1 MNLTALNPALQILLA
16 ALVLAMCIAL
26 WVYIQKERTQKFR
39 FKFGPEYDKAIAK
52 YRDRWHAE
60 SKLQKRAERVAKF
73 NIQLNPLASGAH
85 QLNMTRFIVPIVLL
99 SAPGFA
105 SAFSEVCDPA
115 AVRGVYGF
123 QLSGDTTIS
132 GDVKLAVSLGRI
144 VLDGAGGLSG
154 YSSVNFGGYFLGN
167 PVTGTYEVRTDC
179 SISWSLQDDSGALQ
193 HFGGIVSADAKRV
206 QFSQTDGGAAKQG
219 LMVKSADACGEL
231 DLHRAYA
238 LTVSGSIFP
247 MEAGDTAQTL
257 LLKGLAKVDTN
268 GNLNLIPNG
277 SEHEEVAGTVHVDA
291 DCFAQLDLSLPLPH
305 LSAMKFRGILVDSG
319 KEILGIET
327 DPGTAVKIEMAVRD

>member
-1 MNLTALNPALQILLA
+1 MMMRAQYFEEPLSQALNP
-16 ALVLAMCIAL
+16 
-26 WVYIQKERTQKFR
+26 
-39 FKFGPEYDKAIAK
+39 
-52 YRDRWHAE
+52 
-60 SKLQKRAERVAKF
+60 VASAPH
-73 NIQLNPLASGAH
+73 PLSMMR
-85 QLNMTRFIVPIVLL
+85 LIVPIVLL

-105 SAFSEVCDPA
+105 QSFSEICDPA

-123 QLSGDTTIS
+123 QLSGDTSIS
-132 GDVKLAVSLGRI
+132 GDEKPAVSVGRI
-144 VLDGAGGLSG
+144 VLEGAGSLSG

-167 PVTGTYEVRTDC
+167 PVTGSYEVRTDC
-179 SISWSLQDDSGALQ
+179 AISWSLRDDSGALQ

-206 QFSQTDGGAAKQG
+206 QFSQTDAGSAKYG
-219 LMVKSADACGEL
+219 LLVRSADACGEL

-238 LTVSGSIFP
+238 LTVSGRTFP
-247 MEAGDTAQTL
+247 MGAGDAPQTL
-257 LLKGLAKVDTN
+257 LLKGLARVDTN

-277 SEHEEVAGTVHVDA
+277 SEHEEAAGTIHVDA

-327 DPGTAVKIEMAVRD
+327 DAGTAIKIEMTARD